1 MSSKVDLNSSNTSK
15 KDDEIEDDE
24 IATKY
29 QPPKSVPLT
38 ELLSLDANDASLNKY
53 KQQLVGDAI
62 NVILEPSDS
71 RKLLPKRLSLVP
83 DDHAE
88 ITFDLTG
95 NMDKYKDAVITL
107 KEGASYRIKLE
118 FYVQRD
124 IVCGLK
130 FVQSTYKGP
139 IRSELTF
146 LLLLTITSSLY
157 MSVNTNSPPSFS

>member
-1 MSSKVDLNSSNTSK
+1 MSSKVDLNSSNASK
-15 KDDEIEDDE
+15 KEDELDE
-24 IATKY
+24 EEVASKY
-29 QPPKSVPLT
+29 QPPKNVPLT
-38 ELLSLDANDASLNKY
+38 ELLSLDSNDASLNKY

-62 NVILEPSDS
+62 NVILEPSDP
-71 RKLLPKRLSLVP
+71 RKLIPKKLSLVP

-95 NMDKYKDAVITL
+95 PLDKFKENVIVL

-130 FVQSTYKGP
+130 FVQAAYKGQ
-139 IRSELTF
+139 IRSKF
-146 LLLLTITSSLY
+146 LFHSLADL
-157 MSVNTNSPPSFS
+157 